1 MESFI
6 TEKIKQLKD
15 NIISTRRD
23 FHRYPEFGW
32 TEFRTSAIAISK
44 MKKLGYKITM
54 GKDAVS
60 KSDMM
65 GVPSEFELKAHQER
79 AISQGADKE
88 LVDSMGGITGFW
100 ADMIFSE
107 HGPSVALRFD
117 LDSNDGNECQDA
129 DEHRPAKEGFASV
142 NKGAMHACGHDGHVS
157 IGLAVAEIIAGL
169 KTKLNGRIRFIFQPA
184 EEGLRGAAPMIAAG
198 ACDGVDYIL
207 GMHIGFQA
215 GKSGDL
221 ICGAKGFLA
230 STKWDVNFFGKS
242 AHAGASPEEGENAL
256 LAAAVATINLHAI
269 SRHGNGTT
277 RINVGKIIA
286 GEGRNVIAPN
296 ALLQMETRGLTT
308 ELDAYMVEQSRKVI
322 KASAEM
328 YGCTY
333 SIEVVGG
340 TKSGESSQEIIDI
353 VYETAKN
360 MPFYK
365 NIEKLK
371 DFGAGEDFAHMMSYV
386 QLNGGLGTYLQSGID
401 KTAGHHNNKFDFKED
416 DLLPPVELL
425 CKSVVHLLK
434 K

>member
-1 MESFI
+1 MNSFI

-15 NIISTRRD
+15 NIITNRRD
-23 FHRYPEFGW
+23 FHMYPEFGW
-32 TEFRTSAIAISK
+32 TEFRTSAIAIAK

-60 KSDMM
+60 KADMM
-65 GVPSEFELKAHQER
+65 GVPSELELKEHQER
-79 AISQGADKE
+79 AISQGADKG
-88 LVDSMGGITGFW
+88 LVDSMEGITGFW

-107 HGPSVALRFD
+107 HGPFVALRFD
-117 LDSNDGNECQDA
+117 LDSNDGNECQDIDA
-129 DEHRPAKEGFASV
+129 HRPAKEGFASV

-157 IGLAVAEIIAGL
+157 IGLAVAEVIAGL

-308 ELDAYMVEQSRKVI
+308 ELDAYMVEQSRRVI

-353 VYETAKN
+353 VYETAKSI
-360 MPFYK
+360 PFYK

-401 KTAGHHNNKFDFKED
+401 KTAGHHNNKFDFKEE

-425 CKSVVHLLK
+425 SKAVVHLLK

>member
-308 ELDAYMVEQSRKVI
+308 ELDAYMVEQSRRVI

>member
-23 FHRYPEFGW
+23 LHRHAEFGW

-65 GVPSEFELKAHQER
+65 GVPSESELKEHQER

-88 LVDSMGGITGFW
+88 LIDSMDGITGFW
-100 ADMIFSE
+100 ADMTFSE
-107 HGPSVALRFD
+107 HGPFVALRFD
-117 LDSNDGNECQDA
+117 LDSNDGNECQEA
-129 DEHRPAKEGFASV
+129 DIHRPAKEGFASV

-157 IGLAVAEIIAGL
+157 IGLAVAEVIAGL

-296 ALLQMETRGLTT
+296 ALIQMETRGLTT
-308 ELDAYMVEQSRKVI
+308 ELDAYMVEQSRRVI

-333 SIEVVGG
+333 SIDVVGG

-353 VYETAKN
+353 VYETAKD

-401 KTAGHHNNKFDFKED
+401 KTAGHHNNKFDFNED

-425 CKSVVHLLK
+425 SKAVVHLLK